1 MDKFFEN
8 LSKYVDVLFALSVI
22 GMIAVMV
29 IPMPTWLLDILLTFN
44 IAFSL
49 MVLLMTIYIT
59 DPLQLSVFP
68 GLLLVLTL
76 FRLALNVATTRLILG
91 EAYAGEVINSFGLFV
106 VKGNYIL
113 GLVVFLI
120 IVIIQFVVITKGAG
134 RIAEVAARFTLDAM
148 PGKQMSIDADLNAGL
163 ITENEARERRQIIT
177 READFY
183 GAMDG
188 ASKFVR
194 GDAIAG
200 ILITLVNI
208 LGGLGIGILQ
218 KGMDASAAAQTYTI
232 LTIGDGLVSQIP
244 ALITS
249 IGAGIVVTRTT
260 SDDSMGADLGREL
273 TSKPRALVIATVVL
287 GIFSMVPGLPSIPFL
302 ILSALMAFVSFVA
315 LRSQQKEIS
324 EKDIDEEHQPTP
336 EENLENYLQIDPL
349 EITLGYGLIPLVD
362 PAQGGELLD
371 RITIHRKS
379 MAIDLGIVIPPI
391 RIRDDITY
399 SPNEYSFK
407 LRGVKV
413 SGGEIQPRN
422 LLAMDPGYVEGEL
435 EGNDTTEPAFNL
447 PAKWISESAREQAEL
462 LGYTVVEPQDVLS
475 THLIEVIKTH
485 SYEILT
491 RQDTQTLVDKIK
503 EKNPAV
509 IEELFPD
516 QISIGAI
523 QKILQNLLKE
533 QISIRDMQTILETI
547 ADYTPITK
555 DPEILTEYVR
565 SALGRLIC
573 QIYQN
578 TEGNI
583 PLLTVAPDCEK
594 QIADA
599 MQSTAGGIKVLL
611 SPDITTQL
619 FERLGEEIDKM
630 VSNGQQPAI
639 ITAPNVRPALRQL
652 TETTFPNLGILSY
665 NEVVPGIDVFSVGT
679 ISLEKMEP
687 DNETQVDASI
697 STD

>member
-1 MDKFFEN
+1 MDEFFEN
-8 LSKYVDVLFALSVI
+8 LSKYIDVLFSLSVI

-29 IPMPTWLLDILLTFN
+29 IPMPTSLMDILLTFN

-76 FRLALNVATTRLILG
+76 FRLSLNVATTRLILG
-91 EAYAGEVINSFGLFV
+91 EAYAGEVINAFGLFV

-163 ITENEARERRQIIT
+163 ITEDEARQRRQTIT

-208 LGGLGIGILQ
+208 LGGLGIGVLQ

-260 SDDSMGADLGREL
+260 SNDSMGADLGREL
-273 TSKPRALVIATVVL
+273 TSKPRALMVATFVLVV
-287 GIFSMVPGLPSIPFL
+287 FSLVPGLPTVPFV
-302 ILSALMAFVSFVA
+302 ILAALMAFVA
-315 LRSQQKEIS
+315 YTARRSQQKEIS
-324 EKDIDEEHQPTP
+324 AEEAEEEEQAAP
-336 EENLENYLQIDPL
+336 EEKMEDYLHVDPL

-362 PAQGGELLD
+362 PAQGGDLLD
-371 RITIHRKS
+371 RITMHRKS

-391 RIRDDITY
+391 RIRDDITF

-407 LRGVKV
+407 LKGVKV
-413 SGGEIQPRN
+413 AGGEIQPRN
-422 LLAMDPGYVEGEL
+422 LLAMDPGYVEGEV
-435 EGNDTTEPAFNL
+435 EGTDTTEPAFGL
-447 PAKWISESAREQAEL
+447 PAKWIAEGAREQAEL

-475 THLIEVIKTH
+475 THLIEVIKAH
-485 SYEILT
+485 AYEILT
-491 RQDTQTLVDKIK
+491 RQDTQTLVDQIK
-503 EKNPAV
+503 EKSPAV
-509 IEELFPD
+509 VEELLPD
-516 QISIGAI
+516 QMSVGGI
-523 QKILQNLLKE
+523 QKVLQNLLKE
-533 QISIRDMQTILETI
+533 QISIRDMQTILETA
-547 ADYTPITK
+547 ADYAPITK

-565 SALGRLIC
+565 TALGRSIC
-573 QIYQN
+573 LAYQN
-578 TEGNI
+578 AEGSI
-583 PLLTVAPDCEK
+583 PVLTVAPDLEG
-594 QIADA
+594 QIAEA

-611 SPDITTQL
+611 SPDITNQL
-619 FERLGEEIDKM
+619 FERLAEGIDTM
-630 VSNGQQPAI
+630 VSNGQQPAV
-639 ITAPNVRPALRQL
+639 ITAPSVRPALRRL
-652 TETTFPNLGILSY
+652 TETTFPSLGILSY
-665 NEVVPGIDVFSVGT
+665 NEIVPGVEVFSVGT
-679 ISLEKMEP
+679 VSTDSIEADQEAG
-687 DNETQVDASI
+687 VDAGA
-697 STD
+697 D